1 MRGTVTKMNQP
12 DASNDQYQCY
22 LHGIVFTSCELIM
35 ATKLTSARTEVTHT
49 GSYLVAGIESTVAMD
64 I

>member
-1 MRGTVTKMNQP
+1 MRGTVTKMNQL
-12 DASNDQYQCY
+12 DVINDQFQCY

-35 ATKLTSARTEVTHT
+35 ATKLTFAPIKVTHT
-49 GSYLVAGIESTVAMD
+49 GSYLVAGIESTVAME